1 MADRMPRIFRTLETR
16 NGRSAFDTIAK
27 AAVADFLEVR
37 QPATA
42 RVADFSH
49 LMTSI
54 WSKLPA
60 ATRKQLAI
68 ALAPSP
74 HVPRAVVELLLSE
87 PPEISAP
94 FLFSS
99 PCLTR
104 QDAAGLDSSIDP
116 APAVDEADRHRAD
129 RAAREAIAGRKPSSR
144 VDASGGGK
152 VASPPPLASAAAARD
167 ALLALARVKPRRA
180 GPAAELQSVA
190 PPAEVPAEATAAA
203 PKPARPA
210 RSIADLL
217 REARSGSPQRTIRM
231 IADRLQLSPQI
242 AATLPTGSDG
252 RALAAAL
259 KLLGLSAADAM
270 TVVLLVHA
278 TAGRD
283 VDAFRALRRF
293 YDDVSETACQVAL
306 GLEAGSSV
314 KLSDGRTRGTHR
326 PLHAEGAG
334 LRPATQGRPAAF
346 GRRRNLP
353 SGLAA
358 GNGRRS

>member
-1 MADRMPRIFRTLETR
+1 
-16 NGRSAFDTIAK
+16 
-27 AAVADFLEVR
+27 
-37 QPATA
+37 
-42 RVADFSH
+42 
-49 LMTSI
+49 
-54 WSKLPA
+54 
-60 ATRKQLAI
+60 
-68 ALAPSP
+68 
-74 HVPRAVVELLLSE
+74 
-87 PPEISAP
+87 
-94 FLFSS
+94 
-99 PCLTR
+99 
-104 QDAAGLDSSIDP
+104 
-116 APAVDEADRHRAD
+116 
-129 RAAREAIAGRKPSSR
+129 
-144 VDASGGGK
+144 
-152 VASPPPLASAAAARD
+152 
-167 ALLALARVKPRRA
+167 
-180 GPAAELQSVA
+180 
-190 PPAEVPAEATAAA
+190 
-203 PKPARPA
+203 
-210 RSIADLL
+210 
-217 REARSGSPQRTIRM
+217 M

-314 KLSDGRTRGTHR
+314 KLNDGRTRGTHR

>member
-1 MADRMPRIFRTLETR
+1 MPRIFRTLETR

-37 QPATA
+37 QPAPA
-42 RVADFSH
+42 RIADFSH

-74 HVPRAVVELLLSE
+74 HVPRAVVELLLAE

-99 PCLTR
+99 PCLTGE
-104 QDAAGLDSSIDP
+104 DAAALASPEDRGTAPDAASPHLADTAAAEATSSRPP
-116 APAVDEADRHRAD
+116 APR
-129 RAAREAIAGRKPSSR
+129 R
-144 VDASGGGK
+144 VAPGGGDDTR
-152 VASPPPLASAAAARD
+152 PPLTSAAAARD

-180 GPAAELQSVA
+180 APQADAPLAAAPVADA
-190 PPAEVPAEATAAA
+190 PPAEPRAAA
-203 PKPARPA
+203 PARPA
-210 RSIADLL
+210 SSIADLL
-217 REARSGSPQRTIRM
+217 QEARSGSPERTIRM
-231 IADRLQLSPQI
+231 IADRLQLSPEI
-242 AATLPTGSDG
+242 AATLPIGSDG
-252 RALAAAL
+252 RALATAL

-293 YDDVSETACQVAL
+293 YDDVSETACQEAL
-306 GLEAGSSV
+306 GLEAGASA
-314 KLSDGRTRGTHR
+314 KLSNVGTRAKHR